1 MASATEQAINRLDAA
16 IHGLEFAV
24 NQRLLQ
30 VGAADDLAEDVHILS
45 VDRARLAESLDQSM
59 ARVVRLE
66 NANRNA
72 SRLLAAAIGAIRSM
86 LGANTEQR

>member
-1 MASATEQAINRLDAA
+1 
-16 IHGLEFAV
+16 V

-72 SRLLAAAIGAIRSM
+72 SRLLGRRDRRNPQL

>member
-16 IHGLEFAV
+16 IQGLEFAV

-30 VGAADDLAEDVHILS
+30 VGAADNLADDIHMLT
-45 VDRARLAESLDQSM
+45 VDRARLAESLDQSL
-59 ARVVRLE
+59 ARAARLE

-72 SRLLAAAIGAIRSM
+72 SRLVAAAIGAIRGM
-86 LGANTEQR
+86 LSANAERR